1 MRRRMTFLGPG
12 LAACALW
19 IFGFPLL
26 TGVANAQTS
35 TDAPAQK
42 TSKPKKS
49 KKTKAQKASSDTA
62 APGEVS
68 SKPKKSKKSAQE
80 VPSNTFAPTG
90 SSPSAARE
98 SAPVRN
104 ASSSEIQSAKSSGKV
119 WVNTD
124 SGIYHKSGRWFGAT
138 KQGKFMTE
146 DEAVRAGYKPAKN
159 EK

>member
-1 MRRRMTFLGPG
+1 MTVLGSG

-19 IFGFPLL
+19 IFGLPVL
-26 TGVANAQTS
+26 TGVAHAQTS
-35 TDAPAQK
+35 TDAPAQQ
-42 TSKPKKS
+42 TSKPKKP

-68 SKPKKSKKSAQE
+68 SKPKKPKKSVQE
-80 VPSNTFAPTG
+80 VPSNTFAPAE
-90 SSPSAARE
+90 PSRSTARE
-98 SAPVRN
+98 SAVPVRN